1 MNDCITEASQTPQV
15 VTPVNRT
22 GTLRGLRAAAAA
34 VAVAGPSPRTAGVA
48 AEGAAAAAA
57 GRSHVMCAA
66 MRYV

>member
-22 GTLRGLRAAAAA
+22 GTLRGLRAAA